1 MPEPLPDCGWSRE
14 CVVVRDALVC
24 PPPGAGFKP
33 QCGVL
38 SPAGDV
44 PEAAVWREGK
54 RQSLPVV
61 DRPPATDRLTGRHIW
76 GGIYFGHFGHFLA
89 ETLSRTWAVPSCYAQ
104 SLIFIPKHGVLKGF
118 QGYQADFCRL
128 LQIDIPITIIREPT
142 EVEELIVPGQGFG
155 LGKISEGTP
164 EFRAMMQNMAKSIRA
179 DGPEKIYIS
188 RTQFNGK
195 GGILG
200 ERFLEANMEAAG
212 YTIVHPQRMP
222 LEKQL
227 ALYKAATHVV
237 GLDSSAFHL
246 FGFVARP
253 EQKAAIILRR
263 NAKAFTHIAAQVGA
277 VLGKSLLVCNALVAD
292 WMPETQT
299 FANHLTWGE
308 IDHAKLAGTLARNGF
323 ICAPGAWEK
332 PSESEFHE
340 AVQTASTTS
349 NAPLVRRG
357 IEKPIEWTFDLT

>member
-1 MPEPLPDCGWSRE
+1 MPEPLPDSGWSRE
-14 CVVVRDALVC
+14 CLLIRGAVVC

-38 SPAGDV
+38 SPLGDV
-44 PEAAVWREGK
+44 PEAAVWRDGK

-61 DRPPATDRLTGRHIW
+61 DRPPATDRLTGRHMW

-89 ETLSRTWAVPSCYAQ
+89 ETLSRTWAVRSSDAQ

-118 QGYQADFCRL
+118 QGYQVDFCKL
-128 LQIDIPITIIREPT
+128 LQIDIPITIIHEPT

-155 LGKISEGTP
+155 LGKISAGTP

-212 YTIVHPQRMP
+212 YTVVHPQRMP

-277 VLGKSLLVCNALVAD
+277 VLGKSLVVCNALVAD

-299 FANHLTWGE
+299 FANHLSWGE
-308 IDHAKLAGTLARNGF
+308 IDHALLARRLAEQGF
-323 ICAPGAWEK
+323 IR
-332 PSESEFHE
+332 ESETWRTPSDAEFLAATE
-340 AVQTASTTS
+340 KASATS
-349 NAPLVRRG
+349 NALLVRRQ
-357 IEKPIEWTFDLT
+357 IDKRIEWSL